1 MATIKDLEASTQEAT
16 EGPDKEDLDLVQLH
30 MSQVKELEREYADLI
45 HSKYGELTEDA
56 LHLQSALIVKW
67 DDENL
72 SLDKLIAL
80 KTRLTLSKCPDPP
93 SAGKPKITGMK
104 KNQPPE
110 SHRRLLQRTW

>member
-45 HSKYGELTEDA
+45 HSKYGELTEDS
-56 LHLQSALIVKW
+56 LHLQSA
-67 DDENL
+67 L

-80 KTRLTLSKCPDPP
+80 NTRLTLSKCPDPP
-93 SAGKPKITGMK
+93 SAGKPKIPGMK